1 MPKFGLSL
9 KLQVPPLQLS
19 QPHHASVAN
28 YQEKKPG
35 GLAGRQDVIAQ
46 QVKDLPVPV
55 FRPASNPPTFE
66 CARESGW
73 GSENNGWRTLNIE
86 SQDCFIH
93 TKRIDTKAQGEYVGD
108 KIHLSVEPSQ
118 VPAAFDAINTL
129 LFSEDSP
136 VDKWKVTDMARV
148 PEGSRVQA
156 GAQFTL
162 YLRPTAEDSQYSAQ
176 DLKDDKSFLEAI
188 ERKLSLAGIQPGE
201 RPASDVS
208 AHHWEF
214 ASYRNEFRSDR
225 EGGIAQTEAL
235 RREPVF
241 EILTT

>member
-9 KLQVPPLQLS
+9 KLQVPPLQLN
-19 QPHHASVAN
+19 QPQQAPAAN
-28 YQEKKPG
+28 HQANKPG
-35 GLAGRQDVIAQ
+35 GLAGKQDAIAQ
-46 QVKDLPVPV
+46 QVKDLPAPV

-66 CARESGW
+66 GARGSGW
-73 GSENNGWRTLNIE
+73 GSENSGWRTLNIE
-86 SQDCFIH
+86 NQDSFIH
-93 TKRIDTKAQGEYVGD
+93 TKRIDAKAQGEYAGD
-108 KIHLSVEPSQ
+108 KIHLSIEPSQ

-136 VDKWKVTDMARV
+136 VDKWKVTDMTRV
-148 PEGSRVQA
+148 TEGSRVQV

-162 YLRPTAEDSQYSAQ
+162 YLRPTSEDSQYTAQ
-176 DLKDDKSFLEAI
+176 DLKNDKSFVEAI
-188 ERKLSLAGIQPGE
+188 EQKLTHAGIQPGE

-214 ASYRNEFRSDR
+214 ASYRNELRSDR
-225 EGGIAQTEAL
+225 EGGVAQTEAL

-241 EILTT
+241 ELLTI